1 MNYIWK
7 LVFNMINIDEAKN
20 WWNIFNSIVN
30 ASLVVQHVIQIKKGI
45 MVHFNVSV
53 KIIAREIRIMAEIL
67 PDVFVRM
74 VSI

>member
-7 LVFNMINIDEAKN
+7 LVFNMIKIDGAKN

-30 ASLVVQHVIQIKKGI
+30 ASLVVQHVIQIKNGI
-45 MVHFNVSV
+45 MVHVNVSV

>member
-7 LVFNMINIDEAKN
+7 LVFNMIKIDEAKN

-30 ASLVVQHVIQIKKGI
+30 ASLVVQHVIQIKNGI
-45 MVHFNVSV
+45 MVHVNVSV

>member
-1 MNYIWK
+1 MELKIG
-7 LVFNMINIDEAKN
+7 ET
-20 WWNIFNSIVN
+20 FNSIVN
-30 ASLVVQHVIQIKKGI
+30 ASLVVQHVIQIKNGI
-45 MVHFNVSV
+45 MVHVNVSV

>member
-7 LVFNMINIDEAKN
+7 LVFNMIKIDGAKN